1 MRDELGELEAE
12 ISHLRCRQHVLVNE
26 LDKVNAAAGDG
37 YRSSVDWLSARLDV
51 DRSTAS
57 DLVYA
62 ARWSKWHRE
71 VEDLLADGVISF
83 DRTVAMLRLAVAGA
97 DRGVVDDS
105 RRLDLAGVN
114 RLTARQRRIT
124 RGDEHAVYADRFVSI
139 QPTLDESLWHLT
151 GQLPAMDGKI
161 VEQALHAR
169 ADELHTLP
177 GGETCTRA
185 QRQADSLVAMA
196 HDSLDRCN
204 DTGAASSGSSVSIFV
219 DLGEANGTG
228 GERGA
233 ALEYGPRVGPA
244 TLEELLCAGSV
255 QIIGLDG
262 GRPVVTSIASRA
274 IPAALRRYR
283 CAPRRRLC
291 DRGLHLTISAPTPP
305 HRAPRERR
313 ESRLRQPRHTL
324 LVPPPHRRPPKRPQN
339 RPRLATPETK
349 THPAS
354 DRHRPTRMRPENRD
368 PDLASGRRPTA
379 KRPKASTGRRR
390 QLRILSR
397 VSCLGS
403 LSATQPPLQTSPSPR
418 SPAPHHRG

>member
-1 MRDELGELEAE
+1 MRDELVELESE
-12 ISHLRCRQHVLVNE
+12 ISHLRCRQLVLVNE

-71 VEDLLADGVISF
+71 VEDLLADGAISF
-83 DRTVAMLRLAVAGA
+83 DRTVAMLHLAVAGA

-114 RLTARQRRIT
+114 RLSARHRRIT
-124 RGDEHAVYADRFVSI
+124 RSDEHAVFVDRFVSI

-151 GQLPAMDGKI
+151 GRLPAMDGKI
-161 VEQALHAR
+161 VEQAIYAR
-169 ADELHTLP
+169 ADELRTLP

-185 QRQADSLVAMA
+185 QRHADSLVAMA

-204 DTGAASSGSSVSIFV
+204 DTGAASSRSSVSIFV

-233 ALEYGPRVGPA
+233 ALEYGLRVGPA
-244 TLEELLCAGSV
+244 ALEDLLCSGSV

-262 GRPVVTSIASRA
+262 GRPVVASTASRA
-274 IPAALRRYR
+274 IPTAIRRFVAHRDGGCVIAGCTSRYR
-283 CAPRRRLC
+283 LQP
-291 DRGLHLTISAPTPP
+291 HHIQ
-305 HRAPRERR
+305 HRADGGSHDPDNLATLCWFHHHIAIHQDG
-313 ESRLRQPRHTL
+313 LRIDPDS
-324 LVPPPHRRPPKRPQN
+324 PPHRRRLIRRATGTDPP
-339 RPRLATPETK
+339 
-349 THPAS
+349 
-354 DRHRPTRMRPENRD
+354 
-368 PDLASGRRPTA
+368 G
-379 KRPKASTGRRR
+379 
-390 QLRILSR
+390 
-397 VSCLGS
+397 
-403 LSATQPPLQTSPSPR
+403 
-418 SPAPHHRG
+418 

>member
-1 MRDELGELEAE
+1 MLWSTRSVSEMRDELVELESE
-12 ISHLRCRQHVLVNE
+12 ISHLRCRQLVLVNE

-71 VEDLLADGVISF
+71 VEDLLADGAISF
-83 DRTVAMLRLAVAGA
+83 DRTVAMLHLAVAGA

-114 RLTARQRRIT
+114 RLSARHRRIT
-124 RGDEHAVYADRFVSI
+124 RSDEHAVFVDRFVSI

-151 GQLPAMDGKI
+151 GRLPAMDGKI
-161 VEQALHAR
+161 VEQAIYAR
-169 ADELHTLP
+169 ADELRTLP

-185 QRQADSLVAMA
+185 QRHADSLVAMA
-196 HDSLDRCN
+196 HDSLDRCT
-204 DTGAASSGSSVSIFV
+204 DTGAASSRSSVSIFV

-244 TLEELLCAGSV
+244 ALEDLLCSGSV
-255 QIIGLDG
+255 PIIGLDG
-262 GRPVVTSIASRA
+262 GRPVVASTA
-274 IPAALRRYR
+274 DPDGDTPLR

-291 DRGLHLTISAPTPP
+291 DRGLHVTISAPTPP
-305 HRAPRERR
+305 HPTPSRRR
-313 ESRLRQPRHTL
+313 EPRPRQPRHTL
-324 LVPPPHRRPPKRPQN
+324 LVPPPHRHPPRRPQN
-339 RPRLATPETK
+339 RPRLATPPTK
-349 THPAS
+349 THPSS
-354 DRHRPTRMRPENRD
+354 DRHRPTRMMRPETRAS
-368 PDLASGRRPTA
+368 LAPES
-379 KRPKASTGRRR
+379 
-390 QLRILSR
+390 
-397 VSCLGS
+397 
-403 LSATQPPLQTSPSPR
+403 
-418 SPAPHHRG
+418 